1 VSAGFRVPWSGL
13 AWLGLAWPGLILVIP
28 AGAEPPAGKYVSFLA
43 CPIARD
49 TGPVTDVCFLAEH
62 NGEQYALVN
71 PPDWGVPQ
79 LHHRVLVEGLVKDGP
94 LVCGARPLEGR
105 ASVMSELAAECGT
118 VLPYDEIV
126 KGAAG
131 GVFNSGSPAQ
141 RAHAEELLRR
151 TPGEPRASIEPAIL
165 DPPPPPVPTPP
176 FETRTL
182 TVIYPFS
189 STRGSGPDMV
199 KLRDLAAYVNIAK
212 ARHVSVTGYRAVSLL
227 EDGSNLAEPAD
238 LARAR
243 AEKIAGILTRLG
255 VNAKLMQ
262 VRWEE
267 TAIPGSGKEDWRNRR
282 AEISVEP

>member
-1 VSAGFRVPWSGL
+1 VSRKQRVKSRFRGRFAWFGL
-13 AWLGLAWPGLILVIP
+13 VAVI
-28 AGAEPPAGKYVSFLA
+28 AAAAEPPAGKYLSFLA

-62 NGEQYALVN
+62 NGEQYALAN

-79 LHHRVLVEGLVKDGP
+79 LHHRVLVEGLVKEGP
-94 LVCGARPLEGR
+94 LVCGARPFEGR
-105 ASVMSELAAECGT
+105 TSVMSELAAECGT

-151 TPGEPRASIEPAIL
+151 AQSEPRATIEPAIL
-165 DPPPPPVPTPP
+165 DPPAPPVPTLP

-182 TVIYPFS
+182 TVIYPFA

-199 KLRDLAAYVNIAK
+199 KLRDLAAYAGIAK
-212 ARHVSVTGYRAVSLL
+212 ARRVSVMGYRAISLL
-227 EDGSNLAEPAD
+227 EDGSELTEPAN

-243 AEKIAGILTRLG
+243 AEKIAGILVRLG
-255 VNAKLMQ
+255 VNAKLVQ
-262 VRWEE
+262 VRWEDA
-267 TAIPGSGKEDWRNRR
+267 AIPGSGREDWRNRR
-282 AEISVEP
+282 AEISIEP

>member
-1 VSAGFRVPWSGL
+1 VSAGLRF
-13 AWLGLAWPGLILVIP
+13 AWLGFALPGLIIVIP

-94 LVCGARPLEGR
+94 LVCGAHPLEGR

-151 TPGEPRASIEPAIL
+151 TPSEPRASIEPAIL

-176 FETRTL
+176 FEARTL

-199 KLRDLAAYVNIAK
+199 KLRDLAVYVNIAK
-212 ARHVSVTGYRAVSLL
+212 ARRVSVTGYRAVSLL
-227 EDGSNLAEPAD
+227 EDGSTLAEPAD

-262 VRWEE
+262 VRWDE

>member
-1 VSAGFRVPWSGL
+1 MAVTA
-13 AWLGLAWPGLILVIP
+13 AA
-28 AGAEPPAGKYVSFLA
+28 AEPPGKYVSFLA

-49 TGPVTDVCFLAEH
+49 TGPVTDLCFLAEH
-62 NGEQYALVN
+62 NGERYALVN

-79 LHHRVLVEGLVKDGP
+79 LHHRVLVEGLVKEGP
-94 LVCGARPLEGR
+94 SVCGARPLEGR
-105 ASVMSELAAECGT
+105 ASVMSEISAECDT

-131 GVFNSGSPAQ
+131 GVFNNGSPAQ

-151 TPGEPRASIEPAIL
+151 SQTEPRASIEPAVL
-165 DPPPPPVPTPP
+165 DPPPPPVPMPP

-182 TVIYPFS
+182 TVIYPFA

-199 KLRDLAAYVNIAK
+199 KLRDLALY
-212 ARHVSVTGYRAVSLL
+212 ARVAGARRVAVTGYRAVSLL
-227 EDGSNLAEPAD
+227 EDGSELIEPEV

-243 AEKIAGILTRLG
+243 AEKIAGILARLG
-255 VNAKLMQ
+255 VNSRLMQ

-267 TAIPGSGKEDWRNRR
+267 AAIPGSGKEDWRNRK
-282 AEISVEP
+282 AEISIEP